1 MKLVRGSNR
10 ERVTAA
16 DAEELRRAGTL
27 VEDDR
32 RERPRWFDGRFLA
45 ARDLI
50 REQQYFLTREADL
63 GRAAGSGVAAGLEVS
78 VGGEPR
84 EVLVGAGHGVT
95 PTGELVLLE
104 RSLTLDLAD
113 IPRAEQLSGKF
124 GLGRIPLPPMRSRTG
139 LFVLALRP
147 VEFTDNPVGAY
158 PTSITGERTV
168 EDGDIIEASAV
179 ILVPWHDDGGTES
192 LELRRGRAARTVF
205 VDQESRGLPSDVL
218 PLAMIALENNSVAWI
233 DVPMLRRDLGADRN
247 DLPGLGLAPR
257 ALRYAHVLQHQ
268 GHLTDVTR
276 VRGQRGF
283 AAASVFPA
291 LPPAGPLPV
300 GAVDPGDFSQSYF
313 PASVEVDFS
322 IIPEDELPALV
333 EEALALPALD
343 LTASEESL
351 DSTAVLILA
360 PVPRSEWRAVLA
372 RLQNVTRRVRPAAP
386 NRVASR
392 KPLEALMRLRPLR
405 PLPAPLDRGTP
416 SDAEWQRLARLE
428 TLWYVRRR
436 NLAYREDVTGS
447 VQRLAGREVSISEA
461 RLREFERLG
470 LREVVDR
477 TLERATPGART
488 EIEHLLSSSRL
499 ADSRALT
506 AATLGELS
514 RAERLDLATVLKTES
529 AVTSP
534 ETGRGLVRLDEEGLT
549 EEPDRIERIL
559 NDREWRILDREARIA
574 ERGNL
579 SGLRDFLRRGGGG

>member
-10 ERVTAA
+10 ERVTAG
-16 DAEELRRAGTL
+16 DAEALRRAGAL

-63 GRAAGSGVAAGLEVS
+63 GKAAGSGVAVGLGVSIGAG
-78 VGGEPR
+78 PR
-84 EVLVGAGHGVT
+84 EVAIGAGHGVT

-104 RSLTLDLAD
+104 RSLTLNLAD
-113 IPRAEQLSGKF
+113 VPRAEQLSGKF

-168 EDGDIIEASAV
+168 EDGDIIEASAI
-179 ILVPWHDDGGTES
+179 ILVPWHDDGGTDS

-205 VDQESRGLPSDVL
+205 VDQESRGVPSDVL
-218 PLAMIALENNSVAWI
+218 PLAMIALENNAVTWI
-233 DVPMLRRDLGADRN
+233 DVAMLRRDLGADRN

-268 GHLTDVTR
+268 VHLADVLNA
-276 VRGQRGF
+276 RGRGGF
-283 AAASVFPA
+283 AADSVFPA
-291 LPPAGPLPV
+291 LPPAGPLPP
-300 GAVDPGDFSQSYF
+300 GAIDPGDFSHSYF

-351 DSTAVLILA
+351 DSTSVLILA

-372 RLQNVTRRVRPAAP
+372 RLQNVTRRVRPSAP
-386 NRVASR
+386 NRLAAR

-405 PLPAPLDRGTP
+405 PLPAPLDPGTP
-416 SDAEWQRLARLE
+416 SDAEWQRLARLD

-436 NLAYREDVTGS
+436 NLAHREDVTGS
-447 VQRLAGREVSISEA
+447 VQRLAGREASLSDA

-470 LREVVDR
+470 LREVVNR

-506 AATLGELS
+506 AAALGELS
-514 RAERLDLATVLKTES
+514 RAERLDLAAVLKTES
-529 AVTSP
+529 AITAP

-549 EEPDRIERIL
+549 EEPEQIERIL
-559 NDREWRILDREARIA
+559 NDQEWRVLDREARIS
-574 ERGNL
+574 ERDNL
-579 SGLRDFLRRGGGG
+579 SNLRDFLRGGG